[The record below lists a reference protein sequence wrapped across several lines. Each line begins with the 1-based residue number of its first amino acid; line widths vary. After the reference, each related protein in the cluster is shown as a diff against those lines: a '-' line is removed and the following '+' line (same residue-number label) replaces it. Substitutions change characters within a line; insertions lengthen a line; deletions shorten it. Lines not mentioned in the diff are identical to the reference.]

1 MVSGIRAAV
10 FDAYGTLFDV
20 LAPTARAA
28 ADLGDKAGPLGQMWR
43 DKQLQYTWLRSLQG
57 EYLDFRSVTA
67 DALDY
72 AMEAVGIA
80 DGAVRARLLDLY
92 QSLDAY
98 PDAVTCLE
106 GLKAKGITTAILSN
120 GSPDML
126 DAATRSAGL
135 EPLLD
140 HVLSVESVGINKPDH
155 RVYQLA
161 VDTLRVAKDEIL
173 FVSGNGW
180 DGKAAANFGF
190 RVVWLNRAGLPE
202 DRLPGTYAA
211 RVTKLTDLAAQ
222 IDG

>member
-1 MVSGIRAAV
+1 MISGIQAAV

-28 ADLGDKAGPLGQMWR
+28 AELGDKAGPLGQLWR

-72 AMEAVGIA
+72 AMEALGIA
-80 DGAVRARLLDLY
+80 DDALRARLLDLY
-92 QSLDAY
+92 QNLDAY
-98 PDAVTCLE
+98 PDAVSCLE
-106 GLKAKGITTAILSN
+106 GLKAKGITTSILSN

-126 DAATRSAGL
+126 EAATRSAGL
-135 EPLLD
+135 ARLLD
-140 HVLSVESVGINKPDH
+140 HILSVESVGINKPDH

-161 VDTLRVAKDEIL
+161 VDTLRVTKEGIL

-190 RVVWLNRAGLPE
+190 RVAWLNRAGVPE
-202 DRLPGTYAA
+202 DRLPGHYAA
-211 RVTKLTDLAAQ
+211 RVTTLEDLP
-222 IDG
+222 GLVVG